1 LLTLLNTLTADVAQV
16 DLLALG
22 GGLTETRL
30 SGGVGADVTLLLAR
44 ANVDG
49 PGIKGVKVRGIGG
62 LVGERKVGLG
72 LGDLLVFGL
81 SHFD

>member
-16 DLLALG
+16 NLLALG
-22 GGLTETRL
+22 SGLTETRL
-30 SGGVGADVTLLLAR
+30 SGSIGADVTLLLAR

-49 PGIKGVKVRGIGG
+49 AGIKGVEVRGLGR
-62 LVGERKVGLG
+62 LVGEREVGLG
-72 LGDLLVFGL
+72 LGDLLVVGL